1 MTYTEWIIFFFI
13 VQAIHFLGTWKL
25 YKKAGYQPWQA
36 AVPVY
41 NAVILM
47 KIIKRPIWWVL
58 LLFVP
63 SINIIMF
70 GVIWIETIRSFGKNK
85 IYHTLLV
92 LLTFG
97 FYCYVVNYSS
107 NLKYIADRNLRPKT
121 GFSEAFNSIIFAVI
135 AATLVHNYFMQPY
148 IIPTGSLE
156 KSLLVGD
163 FLFVSK
169 FHYGA
174 RLPMTAVSFPMVHD
188 TLPLVKTRSYLKKPQ
203 IPYLRL
209 PGFEKIERNE
219 IVVFSW
225 PADTVR
231 KFFVREKGVR
241 KPIDKKSNYVKRCV
255 GIPGDTLEII
265 NGYVHT
271 NGKQNQL
278 PDRARIQFT
287 HLAYNSRGVSS
298 RKLYNLGY
306 KDFIRSYRIKNITQN
321 TYNALQPYILGVSN
335 GNLDNYTVITSA
347 KGLDP
352 SIVRQT
358 GMKVTEI
365 MENPKE
371 LVLTPEEARI
381 LTKESWIDSVKQR
394 VITTKSSNTIYFPNK
409 TPFDWNEDNFGP
421 IVIPKK
427 GASIVLNKQNL
438 PIYKKLIVDYE
449 KNKLKLSLDGI
460 FINGIKST
468 SYTFK
473 QDYYWMMG
481 DNRNQSEDSRYWG
494 FVPYDHIVGKPVFI
508 WFSIDGINDGIRNW
522 KIRWDRIFTTV
533 GGSGKR
539 TSYFPYFIALIVLW
553 KLIVYIR
560 KKRKKVA

>member
-209 PGFEKIERNE
+209 PGLEKIERNE